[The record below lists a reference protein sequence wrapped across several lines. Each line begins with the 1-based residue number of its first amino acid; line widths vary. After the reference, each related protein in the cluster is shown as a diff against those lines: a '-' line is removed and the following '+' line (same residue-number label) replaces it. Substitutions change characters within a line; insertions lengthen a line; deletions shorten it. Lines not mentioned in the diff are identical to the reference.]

1 MFGIMKEEWIKLK
14 IGTMDVPVQIIR
26 EKRRS
31 IRASMGKDNVIMR
44 FPVNLPAEEEAA
56 HRKRLTNWLE
66 QQYEKKEGLFQRYQK
81 ADYQDGDTLRVGDR
95 QYELRLRKE
104 DRKTS
109 AASLKRGQILL
120 RLNRDLDEQQASKAI
135 RTLLSRVIGADY
147 LPDITRRVLALN
159 EQHFR
164 RPIKGVKLKYNHSN
178 WGSCSNSGNIN
189 LSTRLLFAPQE
200 VVDYVIIHELAH
212 LIELN
217 HSHRFWAEVARAM
230 PDYEQKEAWLKEF
243 GAGCDF

>member
-1 MFGIMKEEWIKLK
+1 MFGAMKEEWIKLK
-14 IGTMDVPVQIIR
+14 IGTMEVPVQIIR

-44 FPVNLPAEEEAA
+44 FPINLPVGEETA
-56 HRKRLTNWLE
+56 HRERLTKWLE
-66 QQYEKKEGLFQRYQK
+66 KQYEKKEGLFQRYQK

-109 AASLKRGQILL
+109 AASLKQGQIVL
-120 RLNRDLDEQQASKAI
+120 RLNKNLDEQQFSKSI
-135 RTLLSRVIGADY
+135 RTLLSRVVGANY
-147 LPDITRRVLALN
+147 LPQITQRVHTLN
-159 EQHFR
+159 EQYFQ
-164 RPIKGVKLKYNHSN
+164 RPIRGVKLKYNHSN

-212 LIELN
+212 LVELN
-217 HSHRFWAEVARAM
+217 HSHRFWAEVAQAM
-230 PDYEQKEAWLKEF
+230 PDYEKKEAWLKEF